1 MRVLIRWLHACQ
13 YRVAAMAQ
21 EVEKR
26 MGARR
31 EDLMVAKLDRLR
43 EQASMGFATITGHQ
57 KEKTNLRWWP
67 VGFYKEI
74 IR

>member
-1 MRVLIRWLHACQ
+1 
-13 YRVAAMAQ
+13 MAQ

-57 KEKTNLRWWP
+57 KEKTNLRW
-67 VGFYKEI
+67 
-74 IR
+74 

>member
-1 MRVLIRWLHACQ
+1 
-13 YRVAAMAQ
+13 MAQ

-43 EQASMGFATITGHQ
+43 EQASMGFAIITGHQ
-57 KEKTNLRWWP
+57 KEKTTTLRCWP
-67 VGFYKEI
+67 VGFYREI